1 MKKLIWLFLV
11 CNAMILS
18 YQSAAQRKVLIGVF
32 DGRTP
37 CQYFANYLNEKRG
50 PECIKIKWR
59 LVLYKDPGADDTGT
73 YEMLGFIYTR
83 ESPRKGNWS
92 VLKGT
97 PADPEAIVYQLNVA
111 GNETIYLQKGDDNV
125 LFFLD
130 REKRLLIGNREF
142 SYTLNRVNKTG
153 L

>member
-1 MKKLIWLFLV
+1 MKKIIWLVFV

-18 YQSAAQRKVLIGVF
+18 YRSAAQSKLLIGVF

-37 CQYFANYLNEKRG
+37 CQYFANYLHEKRG

-59 LVLYKDPGADDTGT
+59 LVLYKDPVADNTGT

-92 VLKGT
+92 VQKGT
-97 PADPEAIVYQLNVA
+97 AADPEAIVYELEMP
-111 GNETIYLQKGDDNV
+111 GNDPIYLQKGDDNV

-130 REKRLLIGNREF
+130 KGKKLLIGNREF